1 MKKRTYVGA
10 VTRPISLTAAIRV
23 ENPYNAQNTNQYGTL
38 SQAFDTLTGDYY
50 PNRNTYPTL
59 LGLHVLMEDPNT
71 ASAPSEVSWTGSNT
85 VSWEVIRNGVT
96 TPITAQSLGDFT
108 LSGMQLRVRLNQTV
122 ADGNVRVR
130 ATGTFYDSVGRPQTS
145 VAEEDLLLS
154 TSTATNLTLLRDKLG
169 TAGYV
174 GEFYR
179 LNPLTLDTV
188 AKLNN
193 AANWKKKCAVKLCD
207 GTVPLPEAF
216 PLDNGGD
223 VMDEE
228 DYADTPQGSA
238 FYFWFYRTPDNR
250 LIQCTEDTEWL
261 DAAWLANGTASK
273 EVTVDLTK
281 VKHVLLVCRAG
292 YIPYGQL
299 EDYLDEDGLIRPEKL
314 YLGFRETTFDVG
326 VELPDVER
334 ITDVD
339 IAHCRLERTELASS
353 TINIVKRAMIMAGGT
368 TLNDLTETTPHN
380 SSTQSWVEKLYNI
393 EWFVTRANG
402 TEVSIGTGEW
412 LQITPSQ
419 LATLYGA
426 ALNADAMPSMSV
438 SVEPRYPKLTGNN
451 YVEGYQRGGTAV
463 TPSQQQGNK
472 GFLKQLDLWLLDTTD
487 NAGETTQPLKLQRN
501 NILRFDGGGWAPAVG
516 ISAAM
521 AADAELELWRKNTG
535 GTYVKYCDAG
545 GYDPET
551 FVENVLRPYFRGT
564 LSGWYAEPDGG
575 WPRLYKMD
583 GSSYVEAHAL
593 LPWETTENKWTTVC
607 GYGFGVYLLDHLV
620 GESGWEWN
628 GIFTDRTEWDGIDL
642 TPYYLA
648 PTGIAPGPCG
658 RASGNKLRNFFWLS
672 KPSGWNGGNNGLISG
687 LSLFNESGR
696 HYPYSGGASEGVA
709 GDTARNYARN
719 NNSDADRSYPFGEL
733 GFHALNTLISSREL
747 LHSRRILHD
756 KDFFGSGISSNDPCT
771 TVAEWTQNGGIR
783 YRESGASQWLFAS
796 FAETSVLT
804 HTESGSSYQNWSYGL
819 SNGKSKM
826 QVMEAHLAASFAA
839 EFGIAATTNLASPVS
854 FTMYGSRFWWMEPTG
869 VESLDDGYMNCRVYK
884 EVVGTVSGTKRS
896 DSTSATYEISVCLR
910 TGLMGGLDLCGDIYV
925 YANGGADVIYTA
937 TAAAKMGLPVKCML
951 ITDQRKWVK
960 ETTATLT
967 MADVSQY
974 PVLTDSEKFLIEKSA
989 DAISLIAEADVNAGR
1004 AVNKAN
1010 GYVLRRQA
1018 YSPFSLVSGGSL
1030 ESGEVAYNYTTL
1042 SSNATVNNR
1051 VRLGLRFRGNALAT
1065 NACPRLWNGSTAVS
1079 NSTARASGCSAQA
1092 LIGT

>member
-10 VTRPISLTAAIRV
+10 LTRPVSLTAAIRV
-23 ENPYNAQNTNQYGTL
+23 ENPYNAQNTDQYGTL
-38 SQAFDTLTGDYY
+38 SQAFDSLSGEYY

-59 LGLHVLMEDPNT
+59 LGLHVLMEDPNS
-71 ASAPSEVSWTGSNT
+71 ASAPSEVPWTGSNT

-96 TPITAQSLGDFT
+96 TPITAQSVGEFT
-108 LSGMQLRVRLNQTV
+108 LSGKQLRVRLNQTV
-122 ADGNVRVR
+122 ADGNVKVR
-130 ATGTFYDSVGRPQTS
+130 ATGTFYDSVGRAQTA

-154 TSTATNLTLLRDKLG
+154 TSTATNLVLLRNKLG
-169 TAGYV
+169 TTGYI

-188 AKLNN
+188 AKLDN

-207 GTVPLPEAF
+207 GTTPLPNAF

-223 VMDEE
+223 PMDED

-250 LIQCTEDTEWL
+250 LIRCTEDTEWL
-261 DAAWLANGTASK
+261 DAAWLPSGTASE

-281 VKHVLLVCRAG
+281 IQHVLLVCRAG

-299 EDYLDEDGLIRPEKL
+299 EDYVDEDGLVRPEKL
-314 YLGFRETTFDVG
+314 YLGFREVTFDVG

-339 IAHCRLERTELASS
+339 IAHCRLERTELATSAI
-353 TINIVKRAMIMAGGT
+353 TIIKRAMIIAGGS
-368 TLNDLTETTPHN
+368 TLNDLSETTPHS
-380 SSTQSWVEKLYNI
+380 SSTQSWVEKLYTI
-393 EWFVTRANG
+393 EWFVTRNNG

-412 LQITPSQ
+412 LQITPAQ

-426 ALNADAMPSMSV
+426 ALDADAMPPMSI

-451 YVEGYQRGGTAV
+451 YAEGYQRGGTAV

-487 NAGETTQPLKLQRN
+487 NAGETTRPLKLQRN
-501 NILRFDGGGWAPAVG
+501 NILRFEGGDWAPAVG
-516 ISAAM
+516 ISAEM
-521 AADAELELWRKNTG
+521 AADAELELWRRNSA

-545 GYDPET
+545 DYDPDT
-551 FVENVLRPYFRGT
+551 FVESVLRKFFKGT

-575 WPRLYKMD
+575 WPRLYKKD
-583 GSSYVEAHAL
+583 GSNYVEAHAL
-593 LPWETTENKWTTVC
+593 LPWETTETKWTTVC

-620 GESGWEWN
+620 GQSGWEWN

-658 RASGNKLRNFFWLS
+658 LASGNKLRNFFWLD

-687 LSLFNESGR
+687 CALFNESGR
-696 HYPYSGGASEGVA
+696 HYPYAGGASSGVA
-709 GDTARNYARN
+709 GDTARDYARK
-719 NNSDADRSYPFGEL
+719 NNSDANRSYPFGEL

-771 TVAEWTQNGGIR
+771 TAAEWAQNGGIR
-783 YRESGASQWLFAS
+783 YKEQGASQWS
-796 FAETSVLT
+796 FADFADTSVLT
-804 HTESGSSYQNWSYGL
+804 HSESGSSYQNWSYGL
-819 SNGKSKM
+819 SNAKARM
-826 QVMEAHLAASFAA
+826 QVMEAHLAASIAA
-839 EFGIAATTNLASPVS
+839 EFGIAATTSPASPVA
-854 FTMYGSRFWWMEPTG
+854 FIVYGSRFWWMKPNG
-869 VESLDDGYMNCRVYK
+869 VDSLAEGYMNCRVYK
-884 EVVGTVSGTKRS
+884 EVAGTVSGTKRS
-896 DSTSATYEISVCLR
+896 GGTSATYEVSVCLR

-937 TAAAKMGLPVKCML
+937 TAAAKTGLPVKCML
-951 ITDQRKWVK
+951 ITDQHKWVK
-960 ETTATLT
+960 ETAATIS
-967 MADVSQY
+967 MGDVGLY
-974 PVLTDSEKFLIEKSA
+974 PALTDSEKFLIEKSA
-989 DAISLIAEADVNAGR
+989 DAISLISEADVSAGL
-1004 AVNKAN
+1004 AVTKAN
-1010 GYVLRRQA
+1010 NYVLRRQA
-1018 YSPFSLVSGGSL
+1018 YSPFALVSGGSL
-1030 ESGEVAYNYTTL
+1030 TSGEVAYNYTTL
-1042 SSNATVNNR
+1042 SSNATVKNR
-1051 VRLGLRFRGNALAT
+1051 VRLGLRFRGYALST
-1065 NACPRLWNGSTAVS
+1065 YACPRFWNGAIAVS
-1079 NSTARASGCSAQA
+1079 NSTSRHYGCSAQA
-1092 LIGT
+1092 VIGT